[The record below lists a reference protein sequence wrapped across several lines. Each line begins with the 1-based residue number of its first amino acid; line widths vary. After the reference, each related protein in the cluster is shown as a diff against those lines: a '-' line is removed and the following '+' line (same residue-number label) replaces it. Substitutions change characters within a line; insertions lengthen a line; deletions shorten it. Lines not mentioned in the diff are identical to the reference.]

1 MDGLRNHKKAV
12 GDRIRGLRG
21 DVSQTAFAERL
32 SISLPTLQRYEYG
45 ERMPK
50 GPVLER
56 LSLVSGRSVNWIL
69 TGQERDG
76 YSVAEMGAVYD
87 QDETMKRLMT
97 LLRAM
102 RKEEREKVLEYVE
115 FISNRKKEDE

>member
-1 MDGLRNHKKAV
+1 
-12 GDRIRGLRG
+12 
-21 DVSQTAFAERL
+21 
-32 SISLPTLQRYEYG
+32 
-45 ERMPK
+45 MPK